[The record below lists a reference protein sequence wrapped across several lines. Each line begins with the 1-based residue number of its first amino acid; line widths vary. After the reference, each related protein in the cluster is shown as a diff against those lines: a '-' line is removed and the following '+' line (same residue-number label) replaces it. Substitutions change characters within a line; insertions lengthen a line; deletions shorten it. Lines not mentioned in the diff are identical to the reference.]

1 MHKIRKDSHIYV
13 ALNKK
18 IEYPH
23 KKNGFEKYE
32 FSHVAF
38 PSVDF
43 NKINTETEFI
53 GKKLKVPLMIT
64 AITGGTDSGGKI
76 NKNLARACQ
85 NMGVALGLGSQRIV
99 FSHSDVINTFYV
111 RDEGPDIFLLG
122 NIGIHHIK
130 EFGIEACKEI
140 VRQIKA
146 DGLAVYLN
154 PLHEVSQEK
163 GNPEYGSLQEILK
176 DFCEEFPF
184 PVVIKETGNG
194 ISFNTAQRL
203 KDIKISAIDTAGAG
217 GTSCTIMEYYL
228 QNSNLRKNILK
239 PFFNWGIST
248 ADSLL
253 DVRKVFPSLPVI
265 ASGGIR
271 NGIECAKAISL
282 GADLAGMALP
292 FVKPA
297 TVSSEEVEEKLVEII
312 EQFKIAMFCA
322 GAKNIQELKKIP
334 LINRS

>member
-1 MHKIRKDSHIYV
+1 MHKIRKDSHIHV
-13 ALNKK
+13 ALNKP
-18 IEYPH
+18 IEYRDR
-23 KKNGFEKYE
+23 KNGFEKYE
-32 FSHVAF
+32 FSHLAF

-64 AITGGTDSGGKI
+64 AITGGTDAGKKI

-85 NMGVALGLGSQRIV
+85 KMGVALGLGSQRIL
-99 FSHSDVINTFYV
+99 FTYPEVIDTFYV

-122 NIGIHHIK
+122 NIGIHHIR
-130 EFGIEACKEI
+130 EFGLEACKEI
-140 VRQIKA
+140 VREINA

-163 GNPEYGSLQEILK
+163 GNPEYGGLQEILK
-176 DFCEEFPF
+176 GFCEEFPF
-184 PVVIKETGNG
+184 PVIIKETGNG
-194 ISFNTAQRL
+194 ISFDTAQRL

-217 GTSCTIMEYYL
+217 GTSCIIMEYYL
-228 QNSNLRKNILK
+228 QNSNLRKNILE
-239 PFFNWGIST
+239 PFLNWGIST

-253 DVRKVFPSLPVI
+253 QVRKVFPSLPVI

-271 NGIECAKAISL
+271 NGTECARAISL
-282 GADLAGMALP
+282 GADIAGMALP
-292 FVKPA
+292 FIKPA
-297 TVSSEEVEEKLVEII
+297 TVSAQEVEEKLFEII

>member
-1 MHKIRKDSHIYV
+1 MHKIRKDSHIHV
-13 ALNKK
+13 ALNKQ
-18 IEYPH
+18 IEYPD

-32 FSHVAF
+32 FSHLAF
-38 PSVDF
+38 PSADF
-43 NKINTETEFI
+43 NKINTEIEFM
-53 GKKLKVPLMIT
+53 GKKLKFPLMIT
-64 AITGGTDSGGKI
+64 AITGGTDAGKKI

-85 NMGVALGLGSQRIV
+85 KMGVALGLGSQRILFTYPEV
-99 FSHSDVINTFYV
+99 VDTFYV

-122 NIGIHHIK
+122 NIGIHHIR

-140 VRQIKA
+140 VRNIKA

-154 PLHEVSQEK
+154 PLHEISQEK
-163 GNPEYGSLQEILK
+163 GNPEYCGLLEILK
-176 DFCEEFPF
+176 YFCKEFPF

-194 ISFNTAQRL
+194 ISFDTARKL

-217 GTSCTIMEYYL
+217 GTSCIIMEYYL
-228 QNSNLRKNILK
+228 QKSNLRKNILK

-248 ADSLL
+248 ADSLVE
-253 DVRKVFPSLPVI
+253 VRQVFPSLPVI

-271 NGIECAKAISL
+271 NGVECARAISL

-297 TVSSEEVEEKLVEII
+297 TVSAEEVEEKLVEII
-312 EQFKIAMFCA
+312 EQFKITMFCA

-334 LINRS
+334 LIKRS

>member
-1 MHKIRKDSHIYV
+1 MHKIRKDSHIHV

-18 IEYPH
+18 IEYPD

-32 FSHVAF
+32 FSHLAF

-64 AITGGTDSGGKI
+64 AITGGTDSGKKI

-85 NMGVALGLGSQRIV
+85 KMGVALGLGSQRILLTCPE
-99 FSHSDVINTFYV
+99 VINTFYV
-111 RDEGPDIFLLG
+111 RDEGPDVFLLG

-130 EFGIEACKEI
+130 EFGIEACKKI
-140 VRQIKA
+140 VRHVKA

-154 PLHEVSQEK
+154 PLHEIAQEK
-163 GNPEYGSLQEILK
+163 GNPEYGGLQKILK

-184 PVVIKETGNG
+184 PVIIKETGNG

-217 GTSCTIMEYYL
+217 GTSCIIMEYYL
-228 QNSNLRKNILK
+228 QNNNLRKNILK

-248 ADSLL
+248 ADSLV

-271 NGIECAKAISL
+271 NGMECAKAISL

-292 FVKPA
+292 FLQPA
-297 TVSSEEVEEKLVEII
+297 TVSAEEVEEKLMEII